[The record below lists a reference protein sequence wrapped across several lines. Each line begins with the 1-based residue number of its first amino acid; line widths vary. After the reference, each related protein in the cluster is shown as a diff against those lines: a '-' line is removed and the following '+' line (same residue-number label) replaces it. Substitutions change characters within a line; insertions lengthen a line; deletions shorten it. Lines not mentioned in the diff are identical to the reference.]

1 MVYNYNEIEV
11 VHLEM
16 TEACNA
22 SCPMC
27 ARNLNGGEVNPH
39 LNNREL
45 SIADVERIF
54 PVDFVQQ
61 LKRVYMCG
69 NYGDPAVASDTLEAF
84 AYFRENNP
92 QINLSMH
99 TNGSIKKPEWWAELA
114 QVIGKKGYVIFGLDG
129 LEDTNHL
136 YRQGTVWKNIM
147 RNVEAFIGAGGRAR
161 WDYIVFAHNEHQVDE
176 AEQLSKDMGFEKF
189 QYKKS
194 ARFFSNSKAQTKDAH
209 QAQNRKGHTTLLQAP
224 TNPKYRNAVL
234 DQLKA
239 AANPANTQTITVD
252 NVVSVANL
260 DNLQGMQNFS
270 TDPAKKKP
278 VEHIWDEAVID
289 CKVAKEKNIYVT
301 AEGILQPCCWTAGQM
316 YLWYFKPKG
325 AQIWKFIDEAGLDT
339 LDARKHSV
347 KDIVHGD
354 FFQKIIPESWDKPS
368 CAEGK
373 SAMCAKICGTKFDA
387 FKEQFS

>member
-1 MVYNYNEIEV
+1 MYNYNEIEV

-45 SIADVERIF
+45 SIADIERIF

-84 AYFRENNP
+84 AYFRDNNP

-99 TNGSIKKPEWWAELA
+99 TNGSMKKPEWWAELA
-114 QVIGKKGYVIFGLDG
+114 QVIGKRGYVIFGLDG

-147 RNVEAFIGAGGRAR
+147 RNVEAFIAAGGRAR
-161 WDYIVFAHNEHQVDE
+161 WDFIVFAHNEHQVEE

-194 ARFFSNSKAQTKDAH
+194 ARFFSNSRAQTKEEH

-239 AANPANTQTITVD
+239 AANPANVQTITVD

-270 TDPAKKKP
+270 TDPSKKKP

-325 AQIWKFIDEAGLDT
+325 AQIWKFIDEAGIDT

>member
-1 MVYNYNEIEV
+1 
-11 VHLEM
+11 M

-45 SIADVERIF
+45 SIADIERIF

-84 AYFRENNP
+84 AYFREHNP

-99 TNGSIKKPEWWAELA
+99 TNGSMKKPEWWAELA

-147 RNVEAFIGAGGRAR
+147 RNVEAFIAAGGRAR
-161 WDYIVFAHNEHQVDE
+161 WDFIVFAHNEHQVE
-176 AEQLSKDMGFEKF
+176 QAEQLSKDMGFEKF

-194 ARFFSNSKAQTKDAH
+194 ARFFSNSRAQTKEEH

-270 TDPAKKKP
+270 TDPSKKKP

-325 AQIWKFIDEAGLDT
+325 AQIWKFIDEAGIDT

>member
-1 MVYNYNEIEV
+1 
-11 VHLEM
+11 M

-45 SIADVERIF
+45 SIADIERIF

-84 AYFRENNP
+84 AYFREHNP

-99 TNGSIKKPEWWAELA
+99 TNGSMKKPEWWAELA

-147 RNVEAFIGAGGRAR
+147 RNVEAFIAAGGRAR
-161 WDYIVFAHNEHQVDE
+161 WDFIVFAHNEHQVDQ

-270 TDPAKKKP
+270 TDPSKKKP

-325 AQIWKFIDEAGLDT
+325 AQIWKFIDEAGIDT

>member
-1 MVYNYNEIEV
+1 MYNYNEIEV

-45 SIADVERIF
+45 SIADIERIF
-54 PVDFVQQ
+54 PIDFVQQ

-84 AYFRENNP
+84 AYFREHNP

-99 TNGSIKKPEWWAELA
+99 TNGSMKKPEWWAELA

-147 RNVEAFIGAGGRAR
+147 RNVEAFIAAGGRAR
-161 WDYIVFAHNEHQVDE
+161 WDFIVFAHNEHQVEE

-194 ARFFSNSKAQTKDAH
+194 ARFFSNSRAQTKEEH

-224 TNPKYRNAVL
+224 TNPKYRNSVL

-239 AANPANTQTITVD
+239 AANPANAQTITVD

-270 TDPAKKKP
+270 IDPSKKKP

-325 AQIWKFIDEAGLDT
+325 AQIWKFIDEAGIDT

>member
-1 MVYNYNEIEV
+1 VYNYNEIEV

-45 SIADVERIF
+45 SIADIERIF

-84 AYFRENNP
+84 AYFRANNP

-99 TNGSIKKPEWWAELA
+99 TNGSMKKPEWWAELA

-147 RNVEAFIGAGGRAR
+147 RNVEAFIAAGGRAR
-161 WDYIVFAHNEHQVDE
+161 WDFIVFAHNEHQVEE

-194 ARFFSNSKAQTKDAH
+194 ARFFSNSRAQTKEEH

-239 AANPANTQTITVD
+239 AANPANVQTITVD

-325 AQIWKFIDEAGLDT
+325 AQIWKFIDEAGIDT

>member
-1 MVYNYNEIEV
+1 
-11 VHLEM
+11 M

-45 SIADVERIF
+45 SIADIERIF

-84 AYFRENNP
+84 AYFRDNNP

-99 TNGSIKKPEWWAELA
+99 TNGSMKKPEWWAELA

-147 RNVEAFIGAGGRAR
+147 RNVEAFIAAGGRAR
-161 WDYIVFAHNEHQVDE
+161 WDFIVFAHNEHQVEE

-194 ARFFSNSKAQTKDAH
+194 ARFFSNSRAQTKEEH

-239 AANPANTQTITVD
+239 AANPANVQTITVD

-260 DNLQGMQNFS
+260 DNLEMTRKYEKV
-270 TDPAKKKP
+270 TD
-278 VEHIWDEAVID
+278 
-289 CKVAKEKNIYVT
+289 T
-301 AEGILQPCCWTAGQM
+301 Q
-316 YLWYFKPKG
+316 
-325 AQIWKFIDEAGLDT
+325 
-339 LDARKHSV
+339 R
-347 KDIVHGD
+347 
-354 FFQKIIPESWDKPS
+354 
-368 CAEGK
+368 
-373 SAMCAKICGTKFDA
+373 
-387 FKEQFS
+387 

>member
-1 MVYNYNEIEV
+1 MYNYNEIEV